1 MGDQN
6 MYIARRA
13 LTFVQGFLTSYGPSR
28 IKKILWDKDFSGSK
42 WDFIDNTV
50 GDCVYPFLE
59 KYAQNGDILDLGC
72 GPGNTANELASGAYK
87 SYVGVDI
94 SEVALAKAVK
104 RTKENGRADKNTFVC
119 SDFLG
124 YAPARDFDIVLF
136 RESLYH
142 VPYGQVLEILEKYSK
157 HLKSN
162 GVFIVR
168 LYAGDHRPGKIKIR
182 VVRKMDLVRREFDI
196 VESCQF
202 DTPGMP
208 TVLVFRPC
216 RKG

>member
-1 MGDQN
+1 

-13 LTFVQGFLTSYGPSR
+13 VTFMQGVLTSYGPTS
-28 IKKILWDKDFSGSK
+28 IKKLFWDKDFSGGK

-59 KYAQNGDILDLGC
+59 KYAHNGDILDLGC
-72 GPGNTANELASGAYK
+72 GPGNTANELDSRVYK
-87 SYVGVDI
+87 TYIGVDI

-104 RTKENGRADKNTFVC
+104 RTQENGRADKNSFVC

-124 YAPARDFDIVLF
+124 YEPTREFDIILF

-157 HLKSN
+157 HLKSS
-162 GVFIVR
+162 GVFMVR
-168 LYAGDHRPGKIKIR
+168 LYAGDHRPGKIKTR
-182 VVRKMDLVRREFDI
+182 VTRKMDLIKREFDI
-196 VESCQF
+196 VESRQF
-202 DTPGMP
+202 DTPAMP
-208 TVLVFRPC
+208 TVLVFRPR

>member
-1 MGDQN
+1 MH
-6 MYIARRA
+6 IARRT
-13 LTFVQGFLTSYGPSR
+13 LTFVQGFLTSYGPSS
-28 IKKILWDKDFSGSK
+28 IKKLLWDKDFSGSK

-59 KYAQNGDILDLGC
+59 KYAHNGDILDLGC
-72 GPGNTANELASGAYK
+72 GPGNTANELDSGAYK
-87 SYVGVDI
+87 TYIGVDI

-104 RTKENGRADKNTFVC
+104 RTQQNGRADKNSFVC

-124 YAPARDFDIVLF
+124 YAPTRGFDIILF

-142 VPYGQVLEILEKYSK
+142 VPYGQVLEILDKYSE
-157 HLKSN
+157 HLKSS

-168 LYAGDHRPGKIKIR
+168 LYAGDHRPGKIKTR
-182 VVRKMDLVRREFDI
+182 VVRKMDLIKREFDI
-196 VESCQF
+196 VESRQF
-202 DTPGMP
+202 DTPAMP
-208 TVLVFRPC
+208 TVLVFRPR